1 MQSNLRKYIKIILQE
16 IKKEQKEDEEI
27 IDEFSGCGSIVGA
40 MVPPTPEQA
49 KQNNQ
54 KPKPIKIA

>member
-1 MQSNLRKYIKIILQE
+1 MQTNLRAYIRKILQE
-16 IKKEQKEDEEI
+16 IKQEQKEDEEI
-27 IDEFSGCGSIVGA
+27 LDEFSGCGSIVGA

-49 KQNNQ
+49 RQNKK